1 MKEYKVINQKEG
13 FYSGKFSADKFEKIL
28 NKYAGEGWR
37 VVATSP
43 VSVPSFSGNRQEI
56 IVILERD
63 YELNAVVKE
72 PERIEKNIEPTIVN
86 NGPITDFEKTNKRD
100 M

>member
-13 FYSGKFSADKFEKIL
+13 FYSGKFSAEKFEKVL

-63 YELNAVVKE
+63 YELNAIVKE
-72 PERIEKNIEPTIVN
+72 PERIENNIEPTIVSKE
-86 NGPITDFEKTNKRD
+86 PITNFEKTNKRD
-100 M
+100 I

>member
-63 YELNAVVKE
+63 YELNAIVKE
-72 PERIEKNIEPTIVN
+72 PTKLEEPTIVSN
-86 NGPITDFEKTNKRD
+86 EPITNFEKTNKRD
-100 M
+100 I

>member
-13 FYSGKFSADKFEKIL
+13 FYSGKFSAEKFEKVL
-28 NKYAGEGWR
+28 NKYASEGWR
-37 VVATSP
+37 GVATSP

-63 YELNAVVKE
+63 YELNAIVKE
-72 PERIEKNIEPTIVN
+72 PARLESNIDQTIVN
-86 NGPITDFEKTNKRD
+86 NEPITNFEKTNK
-100 M
+100 